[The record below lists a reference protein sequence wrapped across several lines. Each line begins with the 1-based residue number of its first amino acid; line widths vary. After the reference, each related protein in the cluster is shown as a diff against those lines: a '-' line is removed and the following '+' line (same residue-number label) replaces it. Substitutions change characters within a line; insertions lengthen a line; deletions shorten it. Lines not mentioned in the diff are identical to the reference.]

1 MQRVVEGGCNAVM
14 GRSAVWPHPNQAAGN
29 WLKRGLQNPGMPLAP
44 NSIHMP
50 GVVYTR
56 FISAMCTDYGCQHG
70 GVVDVTYQ
78 FDLSER

>member
-1 MQRVVEGGCNAVM
+1 
-14 GRSAVWPHPNQAAGN
+14 
-29 WLKRGLQNPGMPLAP
+29 MPLAP